1 MLEQASGD
9 VVGGHLSGDPNGD
22 PFRRS
27 SDVDALRQGEVG
39 MTDVLSIWTV
49 YCSPRD
55 HPDRY
60 VARRFEVSGP
70 EPTPTSDVVVALSL
84 DTIRGYME
92 MHGLHRMPREEGD
105 QPHIIESWI

>member
-49 YCSPRD
+49 YDKPRD
-55 HPDRY
+55 YPHCY
-60 VARRFEVSGP
+60 VALRFEIRPEGP
-70 EPTPTSDVVVALSL
+70 VATEDKIIGTDLDV
-84 DTIRGYME
+84 IRGYLV
-92 MHGLHRMPREEGD
+92 MHGLTVLSREPGD
-105 QPHIIESWI
+105 EPNIVETWL